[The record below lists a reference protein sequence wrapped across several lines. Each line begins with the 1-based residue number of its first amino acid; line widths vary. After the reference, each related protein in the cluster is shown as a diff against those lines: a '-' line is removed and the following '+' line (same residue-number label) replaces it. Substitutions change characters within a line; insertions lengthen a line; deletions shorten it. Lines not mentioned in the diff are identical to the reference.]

1 MTQREVELRGMG
13 VALTPAGG
21 SDVGLHAPVGFLA
34 DSTFSGYGEY
44 RPITVRSYSMS
55 ENADLERD

>member
-13 VALTPAGG
+13 VIVSG
-21 SDVGLHAPVGFLA
+21 STGDLGTSPHVGLLA

-44 RPITVRSYSMS
+44 RPTTVRSYSMP
-55 ENADLERD
+55 EDANLESDR